1 MTETYILQSR
11 LLRGQGLIDESLHPL
26 SIALTLAPEKI
37 ELWLEKLDILEQK
50 SIDHALQVV
59 YEALVHHPQE
69 AMLWSKAYKYYTELG
84 KWRHAYQALDK
95 LTTLEAFN
103 PRWWVHK
110 AFLAIRLHEEDT
122 AEFCIQKAIELSG
135 NSPEVLYYKAL
146 FHARLDQKDKAR
158 QSLQAAI
165 AQDPRCEAEA
175 RGEEAF
181 NFFFA
186 QGAHSG

>member
-1 MTETYILQSR
+1 MTETYIVQSR
-11 LLRGQGLIDESLHPL
+11 LLRGQGLLEESLHPL

-37 ELWLEKLDILEQK
+37 ELWLEKLDVLEQK
-50 SIDHALQVV
+50 NLEQALQVV
-59 YEALVHHPQE
+59 YEALVHHPQ
-69 AMLWSKAYKYYTELG
+69 AVPLWHKAYKYYTQLG

-95 LTTLEAFN
+95 LTTLEALN

-122 AEFCIQKAIELSG
+122 AEFCIQKALEVSG

-146 FHARLDQKDKAR
+146 FYARLGDTGKAR
-158 QSLQAAI
+158 QSLEAAI
-165 AQDPRCEAEA
+165 AQDPQYEAEA
-175 RGEEAF
+175 RNEEAF

-186 QGAHSG
+186 QGARSD